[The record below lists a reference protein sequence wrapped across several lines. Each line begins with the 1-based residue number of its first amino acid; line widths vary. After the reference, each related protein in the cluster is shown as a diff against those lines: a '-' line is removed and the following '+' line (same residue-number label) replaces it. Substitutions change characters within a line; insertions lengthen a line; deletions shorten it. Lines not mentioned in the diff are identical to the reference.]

1 MNNEIVVVGMA
12 RTPLGAMQGSLATLN
27 AAQLGGIAIAKAV
40 ERAMVDSAEIDELYM
55 GCVLSAGVGQ
65 APARQAGIYAGLS
78 ESCPATTINKV
89 CGSGMKAIA
98 LAMQSLIL
106 GDSQLVVAGGM
117 ESMSQAPYLL
127 AKARNGYRLGH
138 GELLDSMFTDGLQDA
153 YGGDLMGVFADNT
166 AQKYHFNREAQDDF
180 ALESIRRSR
189 KAIADG
195 YFQQE
200 IAPVEISSR
209 HGVTTIDVDE
219 LPARA
224 KPEKISMLKPAFRE
238 DGTVTAANSSSI
250 ADGAAALVL
259 ATKDYALKNSLPVIA
274 VLKVVAQHAHEP
286 KWFTTA
292 PVNAIQSV
300 LKKVGWLKDDVDLF
314 EINEAFAVVTMAA
327 IHDLAISSDK
337 VNIYGG
343 ACSLGH
349 PLGASGA
356 RILVT
361 LINALIHENKS
372 KGVASLCIGGG
383 EAIAI
388 AVERN
393 AS

>member
-78 ESCPATTINKV
+78 ESCAATTINKV

-224 KPEKISMLKPAFRE
+224 KPEKISMLKPASRE

-286 KWFTTA
+286 QWFTTA
-292 PVNAIQSV
+292 PINAIQSV

-343 ACSLGH
+343 ASSLGH
-349 PLGASGA
+349 PLRASGG

-361 LINALIHENKS
+361 LINTLIDENKS